1 MAATADSTDVTGAG
15 NVAALA
21 GRLEDHATE
30 LNRSFNILLEGL
42 QTSLQEASEA
52 CLANVLV
59 YEQAAEANK
68 SSVLAAVDE
77 GQELMK
83 RCMAMAKQL
92 RGTDGLANRVR
103 QLRHAVEALERQVD
117 SWLR

>member
-1 MAATADSTDVTGAG
+1 MLVAG
-15 NVAALA
+15 HLSGLPHIA
-21 GRLEDHATE
+21 GSHMHA
-30 LNRSFNILLEGL
+30 NLLMHV
-42 QTSLQEASEA
+42 Q
-52 CLANVLV
+52 
-59 YEQAAEANK
+59 

>member
-1 MAATADSTDVTGAG
+1 MPAKIQADLQATADSTDGTGAG

-68 SSVLAAVDE
+68 VKRVDW
-77 GQELMK
+77 QI
-83 RCMAMAKQL
+83 
-92 RGTDGLANRVR
+92 TYI
-103 QLRHAVEALERQVD
+103 
-117 SWLR
+117 